1 MLTLSKAKDE
11 SDLAALRALMREYV
25 AEWELDLGFQDFEG
39 ELAGLPGKYALPD
52 GCILLATDGDET
64 AGCAALRPLGEG
76 VCELKRMYVRP
87 AWRKRGVGR
96 MLAEALIACAR
107 QLGYRRIRLDTV
119 GRMAAAQ
126 ALYRSLGFRDIP
138 PYYPSPLPGAMF
150 MELTL

>member
-1 MLTLSKAKDE
+1 M
-11 SDLAALRALMREYV
+11 
-25 AEWELDLGFQDFEG
+25 DLGFQDFDG
-39 ELAGLPGKYALPD
+39 ELASLPGKYAPPD
-52 GCILLATDGDET
+52 GYVLLVTDGAET

-96 MLAEALIACAR
+96 MLAEALITRAR
-107 QLGYRRIRLDTV
+107 RIGYRRMRLDTV

-126 ALYRSLGFRDIP
+126 ALYRSLGFREIA

-150 MELTL
+150 MELML